1 MPNKST
7 RHNQDP
13 KNSGHGSEGMGGQP
27 DHLSRDLRGGGTPIE
42 DDRGGGTGPVGGA
55 FGNAQRGVHGGGSSG
70 VGAVGPVGDKGITGG
85 MPRATGP
92 VARPLDRE
100 EEQGGDDNRRG
111 Q

>member
-1 MPNKST
+1 MPNKSK
-7 RHNQDP
+7 RHDQDP

-55 FGNAQRGVHGGGSSG
+55 FGSAQGGGSPG
-70 VGAVGPVGDKGITGG
+70 VEVVGALGDKGITGG

-92 VARPLDRE
+92 ASGPPDQQE
-100 EEQGGDDNRRG
+100 AEQGEDDTSRG
-111 Q
+111 K